1 MKKINKI
8 FFLLITLFINVI
20 GFAKENPPPP
30 NQRNAG
36 SPPGEEVPIDNHIYW
51 LIVLALVFGF
61 YILTKP
67 KSNLQ
72 NS

>member
-30 NQRNAG
+30 NQRTAG
-36 SPPGEEVPIDNHIYW
+36 PFTGEEVPIDNHIYW
-51 LIVLALVFGF
+51 LIVLALVFVF